1 MACLKELILSSCK
14 IKHCLCI
21 VIQDPV
27 TLLGYVDQVTEQ
39 NSYANVAGIW
49 RVLRVMAV

>member
-21 VIQDPV
+21 VIRDPV
-27 TLLGYVDQVTEQ
+27 TLLGNVDEVTLSEI
-39 NSYANVAGIW
+39 AM
-49 RVLRVMAV
+49 VMWLEFGEF

>member
-14 IKHCLCI
+14 IKHYLCI

-27 TLLGYVDQVTEQ
+27 TLLGYVDQVTLSKIAMIMWLEF
-39 NSYANVAGIW
+39 GEF
-49 RVLRVMAV
+49 